1 MTASPFAFLPMYDL
15 PPLHTAWDKFWQAVH
30 RELASSG
37 CEAKPELDRSDELF
51 DLWTDP
57 NLLIGQTCGW
67 PFVSMLREQVVPF
80 ARLDFGLERLSPGDY
95 QSVFVSSTELAAG
108 SPAELQPLLLEP
120 ATRLAVNGLDS
131 QSGYRVL
138 GECVAK
144 PATLGRDQLVLTGS
158 HARSVEAVAQGRADF
173 AAIDA
178 VTWRYLEAFDPI
190 VTKVNVVARSSGV
203 PGLPLITSPQNT
215 GKAQTLFSALEK
227 AITALDS
234 ETSKK
239 LGIRGLVP
247 ADAVDYAILKDEPFG
262 RVTFA

>member
-1 MTASPFAFLPMYDL
+1 MTGSPFAFLPMYDL
-15 PPLHTAWDKFWQAVH
+15 PPLRAAWDALWQATR
-30 RELASSG
+30 RELVASD
-37 CEAKPELDRSDELF
+37 CKAKPKLDRSDELF

-67 PFVSMLREQVVPF
+67 PFVSMLSEQVVPF
-80 ARLDFGLERLSPGDY
+80 ARLDFGLEQLSPGNY
-95 QSVFVSSTELAAG
+95 QSVFISNKPFDAA
-108 SPAELQPLLLEP
+108 SPADLDAFFRNS
-120 ATRLAVNGLDS
+120 ATRIAVNGLDS

-138 GECVAK
+138 GACIAN
-144 PATLGRDQLVLTGS
+144 PATLARDQLVLTGS
-158 HARSVEAVAQGRADF
+158 HARSVEAVALGRADF

-190 VTKVNVVARSSGV
+190 VAKVNVVARSSGV

-215 GKAQTLFSALEK
+215 DRAQVLFSALEK

-247 ADAVDYAILKDEPFG
+247 ADADDYAVLKDEPFG
-262 RVTFA
+262 RVTFT

>member
-15 PPLHTAWDKFWQAVH
+15 PPLRAAWDELWHAVH

-37 CEAKPELDRSDELF
+37 CEAEPELSRSDELF

-67 PFVSMLREQVVPF
+67 PFVSMLSEQVVPF
-80 ARLDFGLERLSPGDY
+80 ARFDFGLERLGPGEY
-95 QSVFVSSTELAAG
+95 QSVFVSITELAAG
-108 SPAELQPLLLEP
+108 SPADLEPLLLDP
-120 ATRLAVNGLDS
+120 ATRIALNGLDS

-138 GECVAK
+138 GACVAN
-144 PATLGRDQLVLTGS
+144 PATLARDQLVLTGS
-158 HARSVEAVAQGRADF
+158 HAKSVEAVAQGRADF

-178 VTWRYLEAFDPI
+178 VTWRYLEAFDPN

-203 PGLPLITSPQNT
+203 PGLPLITSPQNAD
-215 GKAQTLFSALEK
+215 KAQMLYSALER
-227 AITALDS
+227 AIAALDAKPS
-234 ETSKK
+234 NK

-247 ADAVDYAILKDEPFG
+247 ADADDYAVLKDEPFG